1 MRLRETSVY
10 LASLEG
16 LGFGLGS
23 WCQYKNEVRS
33 VYVIFSISIG
43 FVVKIN
49 IKVKSST
56 LSLSVISYLTQ
67 VIIKCE
73 IFLFLI
79 FLHRN
84 IL

>member
-33 VYVIFSISIG
+33 VYVFSISIG

-56 LSLSVISYLTQ
+56 LSLSVISHLTQ

-73 IFLFLI
+73 ICLFLI

-84 IL
+84 IP